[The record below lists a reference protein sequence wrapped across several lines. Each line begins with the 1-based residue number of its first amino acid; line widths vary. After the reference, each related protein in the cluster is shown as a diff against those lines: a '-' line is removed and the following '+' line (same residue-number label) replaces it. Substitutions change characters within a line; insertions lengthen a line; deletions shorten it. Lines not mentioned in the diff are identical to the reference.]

1 VTEDALAVFRGARYL
16 EVTTFRRDGS
26 RVSTPV
32 WFVADGDRLLAWTAA
47 SSGKVRRLRADPRAE
62 LAPCTMRGKALH
74 PPVPGRGVLLPASDG
89 ARVHRL
95 LNRKYPV
102 AKRALAFAER
112 VRHALRGRRGPAG
125 ADAFLAFTVDT

>member
-1 VTEDALAVFRGARYL
+1 MTGDALAAFRGARYL
-16 EVTTFRRDGS
+16 AVTTFRRDGS

-62 LAPCTMRGKALH
+62 LAPCTMRGRPLH

-102 AKRALAFAER
+102 AKRGLALFER
-112 VRHALRGRRGPAG
+112 LRLALRGRRQRPG
-125 ADAFLAFTVDT
+125 AEAFLAFTVDS